1 MDWSASTLWW
11 LAAGVLV
18 AAELGSGSFYMLMLA
33 LGCVAGA
40 LAAHAG
46 LAGSMQMVLAALA
59 GSGATTAWYLRRARM
74 PPSAPAA
81 SNRDVILDIGGT
93 VFVPEWNDDGTAR
106 ATYRGA
112 AWSLRFAG
120 SGAAQPGEHKIVAVE
135 GSRLAVIP
143 AEPN

>member
-11 LAAGVLV
+11 LAVGVLV
-18 AAELGSGSFYMLMLA
+18 AAELSSGSFYLLMLA
-33 LGCVAGA
+33 LGCVVGA

-46 LAGSMQMVLAALA
+46 LAASTQMVLAALA
-59 GSGATTAWYLRRARM
+59 GSGTTAAWYVRRSRM
-74 PPSAPAA
+74 PPSAPAT
-81 SNRDVILDIGGT
+81 SNRDVNLDIGGT
-93 VFVPEWNDDGTAR
+93 VFVPAWNEDGTAR

-120 SGAAQPGEHKIVAVE
+120 SGAAQPGDHKIVAVE

-143 AEPN
+143 VRAN

>member
-46 LAGSMQMVLAALA
+46 LAGSTQMVLAALA
-59 GSGATTAWYLRRARM
+59 GSGATTAWYFRRARM
-74 PPSAPAA
+74 PPNAPAA
-81 SNRDVILDIGGT
+81 SNRDVILDIGST
-93 VFVPEWNDDGTAR
+93 VFVPKWNEDGTAR

-112 AWSLRFAG
+112 AWSVRFAG
-120 SGAAQPGEHKIVAVE
+120 SGVAQPGEHKIVAVE
-135 GSRLAVIP
+135 GSCLAVIP